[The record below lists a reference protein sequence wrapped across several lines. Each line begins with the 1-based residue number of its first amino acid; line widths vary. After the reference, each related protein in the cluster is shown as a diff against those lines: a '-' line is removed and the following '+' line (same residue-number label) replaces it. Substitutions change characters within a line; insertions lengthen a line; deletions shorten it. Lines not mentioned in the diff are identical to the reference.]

1 MLAVNGNYP
10 LAALRALAEDR
21 DFAGLVVVDIDA
33 RGLSRQHWEMQ
44 QSWVAH

>member
-21 DFAGLVVVDIDA
+21 DFAGLVVVGIDA
-33 RGLSRQHWEMQ
+33 RGLARQHWEMQ